1 MPPSKIFKLAILI
14 TLVCLTFTQ
23 HLNAGLGLLG
33 GLIFALTLGNPF
45 RNFTEKWA
53 GPILKMSV
61 VGLGFG
67 LNLQT
72 LWANTQDGIW
82 LTVSTIAFAL
92 SAGLLLGRLLGVDGK
107 LSTLIS
113 TGTSICGGS
122 AIAAMSPTIGAGK
135 EQTVISISI
144 VFILN
149 GIALYVYP
157 WLGHFFN
164 LSQQQFGLWAALGIH
179 DTSSVVGAASLYGE
193 EALKIATTT
202 KLVRALWIIPLVL
215 GASVFMSR
223 SQGQKGRARI
233 NIPYFIF
240 LFVLA
245 SGITTFVPLA
255 AKTTPALV
263 HLAKIGLVLSLL
275 FMGAGFT
282 RELVRTLDLKPMIQA
297 VVLWLLVSSGSL
309 LAILRL

>member
-1 MPPSKIFKLAILI
+1 MPPSKFFRLAILI
-14 TLVCLTFTQ
+14 ALVGLAFTQ
-23 HLNAGLGLLG
+23 HLNAGLGLLS

-45 RNFTEKWA
+45 RSFTQKWA
-53 GPILKMSV
+53 GLILKMSV
-61 VGLGFG
+61 IGLGFG
-67 LNLQT
+67 LDLQT
-72 LWANTQDGIW
+72 LWANAQDGIW
-82 LTVSTIAFAL
+82 LTISTIVFAML
-92 SAGLLLGRLLGVDGK
+92 AGLLLGRLLSVDGK
-107 LSTLIS
+107 ISMLIS

-122 AIAAMSPTIGAGK
+122 AIAAMSPTIGARQ

-202 KLVRALWIIPLVL
+202 KLARALWIVPMVF
-215 GASVFMSR
+215 GAAAYMNR
-223 SQGQKGRARI
+223 GQDPKGPARI
-233 NIPYFIF
+233 NIPYFIL

-245 SGITTFVPLA
+245 SGITTLVPVA
-255 AKTTPALV
+255 ANITPALV
-263 HLAKIGLVLSLL
+263 LLAKIGLVLSLL
-275 FMGAGFT
+275 LMGAGIT
-282 RELVRTLDLKPMIQA
+282 RELIRTLDLKPMIQA
-297 VVLWLLVSSGSL
+297 VVLWLLVSIGSL
-309 LAILRL
+309 LAILYL

>member
-1 MPPSKIFKLAILI
+1 MPPSKLVRLAIFSV
-14 TLVCLTFTQ
+14 LVILTFTQ
-23 HLNAGLGLLG
+23 HLNAGLGLLS
-33 GLIFALTLGNPF
+33 GLIFALALGNPI
-45 RNFTEKWA
+45 RNFTQKWA
-53 GPILKMSV
+53 DLILKFSV

-67 LNLQT
+67 LDLQT

-92 SAGLLLGRLLGVDGK
+92 AMGLLLGRLLGVDGK
-107 LSTLIS
+107 LSTLIT

-122 AIAAMSPTIGAGK
+122 AIAAMSPTIGARQD
-135 EQTVISISI
+135 QTVISISI

-157 WLGHFFN
+157 WLGHLFN

-202 KLVRALWIIPLVL
+202 KLARALWIIPLVL
-215 GASVFMSR
+215 GTSVYMSR
-223 SQGQKGRARI
+223 KQGQSGRTKI
-233 NIPYFIF
+233 NIPYFIL
-240 LFVLA
+240 LFILA
-245 SGITTFVPLA
+245 SAITTFVPA
-255 AKTTPALV
+255 ASRVTPWLV

-282 RELVRTLDLKPMIQA
+282 RELLRTINLKPMIQA
-297 VVLWLLVSSGSL
+297 VVLWLMVSSGSL
-309 LAILRL
+309 MAILYL